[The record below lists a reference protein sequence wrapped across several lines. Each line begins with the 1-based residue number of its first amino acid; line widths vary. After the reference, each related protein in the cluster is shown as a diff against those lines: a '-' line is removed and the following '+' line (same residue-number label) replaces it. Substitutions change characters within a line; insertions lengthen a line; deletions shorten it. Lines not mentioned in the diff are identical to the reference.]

1 MNMMTKDELRK
12 ALKEKR
18 ASIPPEEKK
27 ELDQAIIGQI
37 LASEAYQNADILLL
51 YAPIQS
57 EINLLPLV
65 RSARKDGKSVA
76 FPRCDAEQGTMQFYL
91 LLEDARLTPGAYGIP
106 EPPSDAP
113 LCIPSDRSL
122 CILPALTF
130 DPFGMRIGYGK
141 GYYDRFLTTFRGIT
155 AGALYEK
162 MMIKRV
168 PAEPH
173 DLPAELLF
181 TERKCLASA
190 PITAAK
196 STSKK
201 APKKK
206 KSSASIDLPK
216 LKKELAQKSKEL
228 VSQLSSTAKKAK
240 ESFSQNDGVKPL
252 HAPAILVLCT
262 FVLLLLSR
270 LIDPYLTNR
279 ENDFIVVVLL
289 QILIFAI
296 PAVLYGKLKGEK
308 FTSRARLTMFRPS
321 QICFL
326 FCVLILMITGSL
338 LCGILTGGITAM
350 SGSFTLYST
359 FVARMS
365 DGGQIIYAVFAYG
378 ILPAF
383 CEEIIYRAILCAE
396 YERFG
401 AGVAIAASSLFF
413 ALLHFSFP
421 LFLTYLFLGVVLA
434 GSLYATRSFFA
445 PLLLHLFYNIFCLFG
460 QPYLSAF
467 YIHAGSNE
475 IFLFCLISVFLLFAA
490 FAAGEARKIYHI
502 YANKNK
508 DSSYTVSHPMR
519 QLPKRLFYAMRS
531 PAVLPCILIWLVMAI
546 IDVL

>member
-1 MNMMTKDELRK
+1 MMTKDELRK
-12 ALKEKR
+12 TLKEKR
-18 ASIPPEEKK
+18 ASISQEEKK

-37 LASEAYQNADILLL
+37 LSSEAYKNADIVLL

-65 RSARKDGKSVA
+65 RAARKDGKAVA
-76 FPRCDAEQGTMQFYL
+76 FPRCNTEQSSMQFYL
-91 LLEDARLTPGAYGIP
+91 LLEEARLTPGAYGIP
-106 EPPSDAP
+106 EPPADAP
-113 LCIPSDRSL
+113 LCVPSEHSL

-141 GYYDRFLTTFRGIT
+141 GYYDRFLTTFRGVT
-155 AGALYEK
+155 AGAVYEK

-173 DLPAELLF
+173 DLPVELLF
-181 TERKCLASA
+181 TEHKCFASA
-190 PITAAK
+190 PIEL
-196 STSKK
+196 KK
-201 APKKK
+201 AAPKKK
-206 KSSASIDLPK
+206 SVSSVDLSN
-216 LKKELAQKSKEL
+216 LKKGIAQNVKKLGSY
-228 VSQLSSTAKKAK
+228 LSDTAKKAK
-240 ESFSQNDGVKPL
+240 EDFSQNEGVKAL

-289 QILIFAI
+289 QILIFAV
-296 PAVLYGKLKGEK
+296 PAILYGKLKDEK
-308 FTSRARLTMFRPS
+308 FASRARLKMFRPS
-321 QICFL
+321 QIWFL

-365 DGGQIIYAVFAYG
+365 GGGQIVYAIFAYG

-401 AGVAIAASSLFF
+401 AGVAIAASALFF

-475 IFLFCLISVFLLFAA
+475 IFLFCLIAIFLLFSA

-502 YANKNK
+502 YAKKNR
-508 DSSYTVSHPMR
+508 DSSYTVSHPIR
-519 QLPKRLFYAMRS
+519 QLPKRLFYALRS
-531 PAVLPCILIWLVMAI
+531 PAVIPCLLIWLVMAI
-546 IDVL
+546 IDIL